1 MLPMNDIMQS
11 QKLTPIP
18 SPTSYKGPGDQLWLG
33 FQRTITNQ
41 ILKDINCYLVFFFL
55 IFFTF
60 SSVVLLFVFAFLL
73 DFPLENWIGLVVCGL
88 QERSDYNDVTF
99 VKTYIPKTILLLVNK
114 SLTSSVPLSFYVNTN
129 KIILWILAISLF
141 SKCRFWS

>member
-1 MLPMNDIMQS
+1 MNDIMQS

-73 DFPLENWIGLVVCGL
+73 DFPLEN
-88 QERSDYNDVTF
+88 
-99 VKTYIPKTILLLVNK
+99 
-114 SLTSSVPLSFYVNTN
+114 
-129 KIILWILAISLF
+129 
-141 SKCRFWS
+141 